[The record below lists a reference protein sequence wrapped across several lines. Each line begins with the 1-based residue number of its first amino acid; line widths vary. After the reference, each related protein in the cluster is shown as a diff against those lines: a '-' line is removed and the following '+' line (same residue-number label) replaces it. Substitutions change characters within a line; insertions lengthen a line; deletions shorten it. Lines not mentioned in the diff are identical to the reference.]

1 MGHIVLN
8 KRWCLCSPSNH
19 DDDMLVAV
27 TTHSSEVE
35 DVRLSVFA
43 VPEPKDALLLPAPAA
58 AASGWICTSWQVAKL
73 EEGNW
78 RTYIGE
84 EMWTRKMEER
94 NGVSVQK
101 RHGAEGRQG
110 MECRWGRV
118 MEEQLVCS
126 NICIET
132 VPLSGS
138 LISLKIFED
147 WIPKWAYCR
156 NILSIL
162 RCSPLQKP
170 AGQKRIAQVSSEMFT
185 VECTPWIIT
194 RQFREI
200 PDVLIST
207 QKCIVFNHLLKCCAS
222 VLYVLVDQHS
232 VRKTCRRFFFL
243 KLSL

>member
-84 EMWTRKMEER
+84 EMWMRKMEER

-156 NILSIL
+156 NILSVHSEML
-162 RCSPLQKP
+162 TTPETCRSETYSSSQFWDVHCRVHAMNHHKANQRNSRCSDLNTKVH
-170 AGQKRIAQVSSEMFT
+170 RS
-185 VECTPWIIT
+185 
-194 RQFREI
+194 
-200 PDVLIST
+200 
-207 QKCIVFNHLLKCCAS
+207 
-222 VLYVLVDQHS
+222 
-232 VRKTCRRFFFL
+232 
-243 KLSL
+243 